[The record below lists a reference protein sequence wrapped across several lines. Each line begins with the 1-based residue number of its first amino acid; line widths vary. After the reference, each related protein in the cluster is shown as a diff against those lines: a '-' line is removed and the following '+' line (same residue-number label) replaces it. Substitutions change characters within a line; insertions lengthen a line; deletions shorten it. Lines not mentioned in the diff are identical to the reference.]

1 MVNVIF
7 FKSLDVLS
15 LLSLVEFLCSMC
27 WNDVVWFLY
36 LVMKSFSLSPIY
48 VSGVLLSLCVMV
60 TW

>member
-1 MVNVIF
+1 MC
-7 FKSLDVLS
+7 

-48 VSGVLLSLCVMV
+48 VSGVLLPSCVMV

>member
-1 MVNVIF
+1 MC
-7 FKSLDVLS
+7 
-15 LLSLVEFLCSMC
+15 LLSLVEFLCSTCMC